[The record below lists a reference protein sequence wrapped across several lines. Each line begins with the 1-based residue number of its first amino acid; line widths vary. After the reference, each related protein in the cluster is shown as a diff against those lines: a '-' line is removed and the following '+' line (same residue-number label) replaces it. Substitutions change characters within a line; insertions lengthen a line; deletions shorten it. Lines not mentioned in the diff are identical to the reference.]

1 MTSMKMKLER
11 AKRTKF
17 GRFLCRILG
26 DQCGA
31 VAMEY
36 VVIALLV
43 AAAVV
48 GVVMVF
54 GSRIAKMFSQS
65 TQALATTESGMAGLA
80 GEVSSS
86 RETDIGR
93 VKDMEAQGNTIR
105 GSDAGGEGGG
115 EGTGDAGNPQ

>member
-11 AKRTKF
+11 AKRTMF

-65 TQALATTESGMAGLA
+65 TQALTTTESGMAGLA
-80 GEVSSS
+80 SEVSQS
-86 RETDIGR
+86 RETDAAR
-93 VKDMEAQGNTIR
+93 VKEMEAQGNTIR
-105 GSDAGGEGGG
+105 GSDGGDSESGEGS
-115 EGTGDAGNPQ
+115 NPQ